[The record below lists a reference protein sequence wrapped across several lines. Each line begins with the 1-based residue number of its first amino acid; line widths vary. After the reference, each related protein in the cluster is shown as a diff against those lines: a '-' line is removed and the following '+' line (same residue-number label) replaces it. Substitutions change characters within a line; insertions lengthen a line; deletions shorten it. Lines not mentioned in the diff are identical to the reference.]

1 MASGFH
7 LHTGIRRQAA
17 TTRSQSTRQTTA
29 DPKRGDDTNAKW
41 LRWVKGLQAI
51 AQDGLTYTTDDY
63 DVGRYEQ
70 LREVAAEILAAHST
84 GDLERARRL
93 LEVETGPA
101 TPKVDVRAAVF
112 RDDSRILLVK
122 EPDDGGWSLP
132 GGWADVGESAS
143 EGAVREVSEESG
155 YRVRAVRLISA
166 YDRDRQ
172 GHTPI
177 PYHVYKLVFM
187 CEILDDHPSRAVEAD
202 GVGFFGEHELPELS
216 LSRVTPVQVR
226 RFFEHR
232 RRPDLPA
239 DFD

>member
-1 MASGFH
+1 M
-7 LHTGIRRQAA
+7 
-17 TTRSQSTRQTTA
+17 
-29 DPKRGDDTNAKW
+29 DPEW
-41 LRWVKGLQAI
+41 LRWVKRLQAI
-51 AQDGLTYTTDDY
+51 AQDGLTYAKDDY

-70 LREVAAEILAAHST
+70 LREIAAEILAAHST
-84 GDLERARRL
+84 GKLEDAHRL
-93 LEVETGPA
+93 LALETGPA

-112 RDDSRILLVK
+112 DRGRILLVK

-132 GGWADVGESAS
+132 GGWADVGETPA
-143 EGAVREVSEESG
+143 EAAVREVREESG

-172 GHTPI
+172 GHPPI
-177 PYHVYKLVFM
+177 PYHVYKLVFL
-187 CEILDDHPSRAVEAD
+187 CEILDETRLRAVDAE
-202 GVGFFGEHELPELS
+202 GVGFFGEHELPEFS
-216 LSRVTPVQVR
+216 ISRVTPIQIR